1 MTGMTRL
8 LACCAIV
15 LATSGCLRSGG
26 DEARFELVVPDNN
39 IRVEGV
45 ECAGATPFRHVHR
58 GARFTVE
65 DGAGKV
71 LADGELPAGRAV
83 NADPTVDWGV
93 ERIPT
98 FCVMEFGVDLPER
111 ERYRFRLDRGSP
123 IEFAGSLVGR
133 DEPVQIT
140 LSG

>member
-1 MTGMTRL
+1 MRL
-8 LACCAIV
+8 LACCAV
-15 LATSGCLRSGG
+15 LLAVSGCSLSG
-26 DEARFELVVPDNN
+26 DDAARFRLVVPDNN

-45 ECAGATPFRHVHR
+45 ECAGARPFRNVHR
-58 GARFTVE
+58 GTRFTVE
-65 DGAGKV
+65 DSDGKV
-71 LADGELPAGRAV
+71 LADGELPAGQAV

-98 FCVMEFGVDLPER
+98 YCVMEFGVDLPKR
-111 ERYRFRLDRGSP
+111 PRYRFRVDRGSP
-123 IEFAGSLVGR
+123 IEFDGSLVFR

>member
-1 MTGMTRL
+1 MLL
-8 LACCAIV
+8 LACGAIG
-15 LATSGCLRSGG
+15 LAASGCSRSG
-26 DEARFELVVPDNN
+26 DDAVRFRDVVPDNN

-45 ECAGATPFRHVHR
+45 ECAGARPFRHVHR

-65 DGAGKV
+65 DGAGKEV
-71 LADGELPAGRAV
+71 AAGELPAGRAV

-98 FCVMEFGVDLPER
+98 FCVLEFAVNLPR
-111 ERYRFRLDRGSP
+111 RARYRFRFDRGNP
-123 IEFAGSLVGR
+123 IAFDASLVSR